1 MNQIEF
7 EKNSAPLLEYFQQ
20 RNIDAV
26 AFDIDNTVLDT
37 QGQFHETLYALGLE
51 ISQELPADIVP
62 YTYEEI
68 SRQLENEVYAVYY
81 KNRRRPVMIG
91 TQFEQVLV
99 DYLKHLSLGGV
110 TEKMKER
117 IRFYEQRHY
126 TNPPKVYSSTPEIL
140 ELVLSSGRK
149 VVFNSHAQ
157 DDWTQIKIQYI
168 ASQINQ
174 VDTFPYVSVPITE
187 DKNAESWLQAYSKVD
202 TKPENTLTVGDN
214 FTADIIPA
222 IEAGCK
228 SVVWINPREYELPED
243 FILPEDI
250 DLFIVENIEQLRDL
264 NINSR
269 YSLTNPCK

>member
-1 MNQIEF
+1 M
-7 EKNSAPLLEYFQQ
+7 
-20 RNIDAV
+20 
-26 AFDIDNTVLDT
+26 
-37 QGQFHETLYALGLE
+37 
-51 ISQELPADIVP
+51 P

-81 KNRRRPVMIG
+81 KNRRKPVMIG

-99 DYLKHLSLGGV
+99 DYLKHLSLGSV

-117 IRFYEQRHY
+117 IKFYEQRHY
-126 TNPPKVYSSTPEIL
+126 TNPPKVYFFTPEIL
-140 ELVLSSGRK
+140 ELILSSGRK

-228 SVVWINPREYELPED
+228 SVVWISPREYELPED